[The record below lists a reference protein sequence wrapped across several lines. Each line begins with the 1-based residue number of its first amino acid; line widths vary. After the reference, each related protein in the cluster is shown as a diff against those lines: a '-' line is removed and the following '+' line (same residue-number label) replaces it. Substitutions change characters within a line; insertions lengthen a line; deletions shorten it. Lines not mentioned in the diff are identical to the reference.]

1 MKHVINLELET
12 PPAEESKCQN
22 FPISRGE
29 TETEETSFRVET
41 ENQEFLFPV
50 SFSVGLSP
58 SNEDV
63 LACTENMGC

>member
-1 MKHVINLELET
+1 M
-12 PPAEESKCQN
+12 
-22 FPISRGE
+22 
-29 TETEETSFRVET
+29 ETEEISFRVET
-41 ENQEFLFPV
+41 ENQAFLFPV